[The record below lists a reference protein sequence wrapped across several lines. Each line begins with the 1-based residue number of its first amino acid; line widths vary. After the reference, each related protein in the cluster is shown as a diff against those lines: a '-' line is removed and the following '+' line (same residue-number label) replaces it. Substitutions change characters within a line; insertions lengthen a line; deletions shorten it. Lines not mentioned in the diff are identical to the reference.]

1 MSVILSILYVCVPIY
16 LSLLSCNCP
25 LSLLFPSCWL
35 SKEKW
40 CKIFVIYWWWCLA
53 LATVPPCLGSHL
65 DPFLIPPS
73 SPALKLNIFI
83 HLEEGGGCDFPR
95 HLHLTIRFV
104 SVVKQLHQN
113 WAPASLA
120 AFSRQ
125 ELTPILKY
133 SRNKMFCEYFI
144 CQFLD
149 LFLYFRLKN
158 CVFLDS

>member
-53 LATVPPCLGSHL
+53 LATVPPCQGSHL

-83 HLEEGGGCDFPR
+83 HLEGGGGGCDFPR

-104 SVVKQLHQN
+104 SVVATSSELGTRVIGCFF
-113 WAPASLA
+113 ASRVDA
-120 AFSRQ
+120 NFKVFS
-125 ELTPILKY
+125 K
-133 SRNKMFCEYFI
+133 RNV
-144 CQFLD
+144 L
-149 LFLYFRLKN
+149 
-158 CVFLDS
+158 